1 MKQKKP
7 ALKIMVSVDGLF
19 VAVCAGLGLAT
30 LLGFFGKLHW
40 TLDLFSHFR
49 VQYFQ
54 LFLLLT
60 GFFLWRRHYRRMAVC
75 LLLALVNY
83 AFVLPFYFGK
93 SGPVAKTEKPIRAMQ
108 LNIHSGNHDTAK
120 VLAVLNEYN
129 PDLILLEE
137 VTPKWESDLQ
147 GLNSKYPYRISRPQ
161 SDCFG
166 IMLLS
171 RFPFRSSEILC
182 VGNDYLPTIR
192 AEIETP
198 QGAIAFIGTH
208 PLPPIGAL
216 YSATR
221 NQQLEALPELVK
233 KQVYPVLLA
242 GDLNVSPWSPYF
254 TALLHESGLK
264 NSMQG
269 FGFQPSWPFNIS
281 FMRIPI
287 DHLLHSPEI
296 IVRYRAVGAD
306 VGSDHLPVII
316 DFTLKQKKKP

>member
-1 MKQKKP
+1 MKQKKQ
-7 ALKIMVSVDGLF
+7 AVEITVSVDGLLMTF
-19 VAVCAGLGLAT
+19 CAGLGLAT
-30 LLGFFGKLHW
+30 LMGFLGKLHW

-54 LFLLLT
+54 LCLLLS
-60 GFFLWRRHYRRMAVC
+60 GFFLWRRHYKKLVVC
-75 LLLALVNY
+75 LLLALINY

-93 SGPVAKTEKPIRAMQ
+93 PGSAEKTEKPVRAMQ
-108 LNIHSGNHDTAK
+108 LNIHSGNRDVGK
-120 VLAVLNEYN
+120 VLAAVNEYN

-137 VTPKWESDLQ
+137 VTPKWEIDLHE
-147 GLNSKYPYRISRPQ
+147 LNSKYPYRISRPQ

-192 AEIETP
+192 AEIETS
-198 QGAIAFIGTH
+198 QGAISFIGIH

-216 YSATR
+216 YSAAR
-221 NQQLEALPELVK
+221 NQQLEALSELVK

-242 GDLNVSPWSPYF
+242 GDLNVSPWSMYF
-254 TALLHESGLK
+254 TALLQKSGLK

-269 FGFQPSWPFNIS
+269 FGFQPSWPCNNP

-296 IVRYRAVGAD
+296 IVRYRAVGTD
-306 VGSDHLPVII
+306 VGSDHSPVII
-316 DFTLKQKKKP
+316 DFTLKQKTKS